1 MNWEAIFWVVAM
13 VIFLIAEASTVSLV
27 SIWFAVGALV
37 AVVAAMLG
45 AGLKLQIT
53 LFLAVAAVLL
63 IFLRKIVRRC
73 ISPGRIRTNVDSV
86 IGTVGVG
93 TTPVNNVAAMGQVT
107 INGMEWSA
115 RSTTGA
121 PLPEG
126 MQVKVDRVEGVKV
139 FVSPAEESATVS

>member
-13 VIFLIAEASTVSLV
+13 VVFLIAEASTVSLV

-45 AGLKLQIT
+45 AGLKLQIA

-63 IFLRKIVRRC
+63 IFLRGFVRRYVN
-73 ISPGRIRTNVDSV
+73 PHPIRTNVDSV
-86 IGTVGVG
+86 IGSEGVVV
-93 TTPVNNVAAMGQVT
+93 TPVNNIAALGQVR
-107 INGMEWSA
+107 IEGMEWSA

-126 MQVKVDRVEGVKV
+126 MKVKVDRIEGVKV
-139 FVSPAEESATVS
+139 FVSPAEESARV